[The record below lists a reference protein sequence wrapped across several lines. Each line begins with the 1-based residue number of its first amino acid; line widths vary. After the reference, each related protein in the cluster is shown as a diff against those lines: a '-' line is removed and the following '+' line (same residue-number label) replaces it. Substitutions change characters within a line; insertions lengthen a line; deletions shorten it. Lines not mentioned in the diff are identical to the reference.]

1 MLTEAQAK
9 QNVPANLC
17 RILSDRKMTPREL
30 SRRAQLSQS
39 TVYAAYNGRNI
50 PSAFV
55 LRRIAEALDV
65 STDRLLDPPPEVAT
79 SGN

>member
-1 MLTEAQAK
+1 MITEAEAK
-9 QNVPANLC
+9 QNVPANLR
-17 RILSDRKMTPREL
+17 RILADRVWTPLEL
-30 SRRAQLSQS
+30 ARRSQLSQS

-65 STDRLLDPPPEVAT
+65 STDRLLDPPPEAAA
-79 SGN
+79 